1 MGGGEQDLGAATPS
15 HGGGTPG
22 LAAVRNASGLLVSA
36 GRPSPPAPG
45 NRVENINTFLTG
57 FPVLSGSAGFKYKH
71 RPGTKT

>member
-36 GRPSPPAPG
+36 GRPPPLHPG
-45 NRVENINTFLTG
+45 IGLKISTLFLTG
-57 FPVLSGSAGFKYKH
+57 FLVLSGSAGFKYKH
-71 RPGTKT
+71 RTWN